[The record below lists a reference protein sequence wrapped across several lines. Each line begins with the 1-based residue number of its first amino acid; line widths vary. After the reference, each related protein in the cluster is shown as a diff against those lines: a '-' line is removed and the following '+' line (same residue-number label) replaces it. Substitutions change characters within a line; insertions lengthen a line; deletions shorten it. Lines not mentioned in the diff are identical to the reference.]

1 MVKKANQRRTKKNV
15 SRKNRKTRSKHIP
28 KGCNMNYTVKTF
40 LEMLH
45 VIKLYHWKTHSF
57 PEHKNTDELHS
68 NMQKHIDQFVEVYL
82 GKQGTRLKKW
92 NKNMEARQYE
102 NTKSFKNRMY
112 FYRSF
117 IIELKQ
123 CFKQEKDSDLSNILD
138 EILADLNQFLYLLTF
153 K

>member
-1 MVKKANQRRTKKNV
+1 
-15 SRKNRKTRSKHIP
+15 
-28 KGCNMNYTVKTF
+28 
-40 LEMLH
+40 
-45 VIKLYHWKTHSF
+45 
-57 PEHKNTDELHS
+57 
-68 NMQKHIDQFVEVYL
+68 VYL